1 MPNYES
7 AITHKFDR
15 WLRSAQRFEEDWRH
29 SNEMCFQ
36 YYDGEQWTENEKVA
50 IEERGQQPTVI
61 NTIRPTIDMVCAQEV
76 ERRADIQ
83 VCGREESDD
92 NMAQLLTALL
102 KHVFDECN
110 FEYYHSQ
117 GFKEAAIGGRSWLEA
132 KVKTDERGKDMVSV
146 HHVPWENVYLD
157 PYSRKPDASDARFI
171 IKIKWVDRDTLKVL
185 YPAKAEEIDSV
196 FDDDYHGQEYE
207 AQNKASDRGDDWYY
221 DPKTQRVKVCECWY
235 TKPTKEKVEILNETT
250 GKKESKEIF
259 KQKVHHVIF
268 SDEIMLEGSATDD
281 KLNVNPLKV
290 DIFPLV
296 PIYCMRDRF
305 GRPKGIVRDLV
316 DLQDQINKL
325 NSKFLWT
332 VAANRVIVEE
342 GAVRDEDE
350 LREEMQ
356 KPDGL
361 AILNEG
367 GLAKMRV
374 DDKYRDLSYMS
385 NHLNFLLQTE
395 QRISGVNDSMLGLGG
410 TNERSGIMQNTRIN
424 QGAAM
429 QTTIL
434 ENMYFSKQRMALVI
448 LRLIGHF
455 YTDYRV
461 VRITQPNG
469 LTDNYEFNL
478 PQKDEEGNVIGI
490 LNKIDDT
497 LYYDVIL
504 KKVPPFNSM
513 RDRMLTI
520 FSEILK
526 SNVIPAPI
534 AGKMMIMLSDMPNKE
549 DLILEL
555 ENFYQAQAQA
565 TMAPAGAVQ
574 PTNPNPPA

>member
-1 MPNYES
+1 
-7 AITHKFDR
+7 
-15 WLRSAQRFEEDWRH
+15 
-29 SNEMCFQ
+29 
-36 YYDGEQWTENEKVA
+36 
-50 IEERGQQPTVI
+50 
-61 NTIRPTIDMVCAQEV
+61 
-76 ERRADIQ
+76 
-83 VCGREESDD
+83 
-92 NMAQLLTALL
+92 
-102 KHVFDECN
+102 
-110 FEYYHSQ
+110 
-117 GFKEAAIGGRSWLEA
+117 
-132 KVKTDERGKDMVSV
+132 
-146 HHVPWENVYLD
+146 
-157 PYSRKPDASDARFI
+157 
-171 IKIKWVDRDTLKVL
+171 
-185 YPAKAEEIDSV
+185 
-196 FDDDYHGQEYE
+196 
-207 AQNKASDRGDDWYY
+207 
-221 DPKTQRVKVCECWY
+221 
-235 TKPTKEKVEILNETT
+235 
-250 GKKESKEIF
+250 
-259 KQKVHHVIF
+259 
-268 SDEIMLEGSATDD
+268 
-281 KLNVNPLKV
+281 
-290 DIFPLV
+290 
-296 PIYCMRDRF
+296 MRDRF

-342 GAVRDEDE
+342 GAVPDEDE

-434 ENMYFSKQRMALVI
+434 ENMYFSKQRMALVL
-448 LRLIGHF
+448 LRLIGTF
-455 YTDYRV
+455 YTDYRI
-461 VRITQPNG
+461 VRITAPNG
-469 LTDNYEFNL
+469 LTDNYEFNI
-478 PQKDEEGNVIGI
+478 PERDEAGNLTGNII
-490 LNKIDDT
+490 NKIEDT
-497 LYYDVIL
+497 LYYDVYL
-504 KKVPPFNSM
+504 KKVPPFNSI

-520 FSEILK
+520 FAEILK

-565 TMAPAGAVQ
+565 AAPAAAGAVQ

>member
-1 MPNYES
+1 MAYES
-7 AITHKFDR
+7 SVTHKFDR
-15 WLRSAQRFEEDWRH
+15 WLRSAKRFEETWRRD
-29 SNEMCFQ
+29 NQLNFE
-36 YYDGEQWTENEKVA
+36 YYDGEQWTENEKSE
-50 IEERGQQPTVI
+50 IDERGQQSTVI
-61 NTIRPTIDMVCAQEV
+61 NTVRPTIDMVCAQEV

-110 FEYYHSQ
+110 FDYYHSL
-117 GFKEAAIGGRSWLEA
+117 GFKEASIGGRSWLEA
-132 KVKTDERGKDMVSV
+132 TVKTDERGKDIVSV
-146 HHVPWENVYLD
+146 QHVPWENVYLD
-157 PYSRKPDASDARFI
+157 PYSRKPDASDAKFI
-171 IKIKWVDRDTLKVL
+171 IKIKWVDRDVLKTLFPDKVDQ
-185 YPAKAEEIDSV
+185 IDSV
-196 FDDDYHGQEYE
+196 FDDDYKGQEYE
-207 AQNKASDRGDDWYY
+207 AQTDASDRGNDWYY
-221 DPKTQRVKVCECWY
+221 DPRTQRVKVCECWY
-235 TKPTKEKVEILNETT
+235 TKPTKEYVEILNDTT
-250 GKKESKEIF
+250 GEKEKKKIF
-259 KQKVHHVIF
+259 KNKVHHVIF
-268 SDEIMLEGSATDD
+268 SDEVILSGSKDD
-281 KLNVNPLKV
+281 DEKNVNPLGV
-290 DIFPLV
+290 DLFPLV
-296 PIYCMRDRF
+296 PIYCMRDRK

-316 DLQDQINKL
+316 DIQDQINKL

-332 VAANRVIVEE
+332 VAANRVIIEE
-342 GAVRDEDE
+342 GAGRDADE
-350 LREEMQ
+350 IREEMQ

-361 AILNEG
+361 VILNDG
-367 GLAKMRV
+367 GLSRMRV

-434 ENMYFSKQRMALVI
+434 ENMYFSKQRIALVV
-448 LRLIGHF
+448 LRLIGKF

-478 PQKDEEGNVIGI
+478 PTKDKDGNDTI
-490 LNKIDDT
+490 LNKIEDT
-497 LYYDVIL
+497 LYYDVVL
-504 KKVPPFNSM
+504 KKVPPFSSM
-513 RDRMLTI
+513 RERMLTI

-565 TMAPAGAVQ
+565 TQAAPAQ
-574 PTNPNPPA
+574 PNPNPPV

>member
-1 MPNYES
+1 MTDKAPS
-7 AITHKFDR
+7 HKFDR
-15 WLRSAQRFEEDWRH
+15 WMRSAQRFEEKWRRE
-29 SNEMCFQ
+29 NQQCFE
-36 YYDGEQWTENEKVA
+36 YYDGEQWTEDEKVE

-76 ERRADIQ
+76 ERRCDVQ

-92 NMAQLLTALL
+92 NKAQLMTALL
-102 KHVFDECN
+102 KHVFDTCH
-110 FEYYHSQ
+110 FEYYHSI
-117 GFKEAAIGGRSWLEA
+117 GFKEACIGGRSWLEA
-132 KVKTDERGKDMVSV
+132 GVYTDERGKDMVKV
-146 HHVPWENVYLD
+146 EHVPWENVYLD

-171 IKIKWVDRDTLKVL
+171 IKIKWVDRDVLKTLFPSKE
-185 YPAKAEEIDSV
+185 AEIDST
-196 FDDDYHGQEYE
+196 FDDDYKGQEYE
-207 AQNKASDRGDDWYY
+207 AQTEASDRGQQFYY
-221 DPKTQRVKVCECWY
+221 DAKTQRVKICECWY
-235 TKPTKEKVEILNETT
+235 TKPEKRMVKMLNEKT
-250 GKKESKEIF
+250 GKEEEKQIF
-259 KQKVHHVIF
+259 AQTVHFVIF
-268 SDEIMLEGSATDD
+268 SDDIILQGSAEDD
-281 KLNVNPLKV
+281 NANKNPLGI
-290 DIFPLV
+290 DLFPLI
-296 PIYCMRDRF
+296 PICCMRDRN
-305 GRPKGIVRDLV
+305 GRPKGIVRDLI
-316 DLQDQINKL
+316 DIQDQINKL

-342 GAVRDEDE
+342 GAVRDENI

-361 AILNEG
+361 AILNDG
-367 GLAKMRV
+367 GLSKMRV

-385 NHLNFLLQTE
+385 NHLNFLLSTE

-410 TNERSGIMQNTRIN
+410 TNERSGVMQNTRIS

-434 ENMYFSKQRMALVI
+434 ENMYFSKQRISLVL
-448 LRLIGHF
+448 LRLIGKF

-469 LTDNYEFNL
+469 LTDNFEFNI
-478 PQKDEEGNVIGI
+478 PEKDENGNPTGGI
-490 LNKIDDT
+490 LNKIEDT

-520 FSEILK
+520 FAEVLK

-534 AGKMMIMLSDMPNKE
+534 AGKMMLLLSDMPNKQ

-555 ENFYQAQAQA
+555 ENFYAAQQQPQQVAV
-565 TMAPAGAVQ
+565 APEQ
-574 PTNPNPPA
+574 